1 MFKSKSLCF
10 KSFVAKIDDVLSKV
24 HSKTI
29 GGEPLQYN
37 DDEWINARDRL
48 MGMKIGGHT
57 MATYPINFQM
67 ADHLILSEVGSRE
80 KAEKIHLDEY
90 FARMKGTN

>member
-1 MFKSKSLCF
+1 MLNSKSLCF
-10 KSFVAKIDDVLSKV
+10 KSFVKKVDEVLSKV

-29 GGEPLQYN
+29 DGEPLQYN

-48 MGMKIGGHT
+48 MGVKVGGHH

-90 FARMKGTN
+90 FAKMKKNN

>member
-1 MFKSKSLCF
+1 MLKSKSLCF
-10 KSFVAKIDDVLSKV
+10 KSFIDKIDDVLSKV

-48 MGMKIGGHT
+48 MKMKVGGHN
-57 MATYPINFQM
+57 MATYPINFQL
-67 ADHLILSEVGSRE
+67 ADHFILSELASRVPACRE
-80 KAEKIHLDEY
+80 HVEEY
-90 FARMKGTN
+90 KLKMSLRN